1 MARRSPPSRSPSAP
15 TQDDDP
21 LPLLNG
27 GERLIEPAPRR
38 PRPFPR
44 PPLRPYAE
52 VRQRFWEG
60 LERLRARFAE
70 LPPEMKY
77 RGETVLAFRLHP
89 DYPSAAQ
96 EPDHF
101 LALTPGAAKVGS
113 RLWQAPL
120 VGDDAVA
127 PSARLRREAAAGRVT
142 AAARLLFVAVAEEAF
157 LTGFRRVLERSEGSL
172 PRPVKEDLQRLER
185 IDFLAPHERIPPA
198 SFPETWKGGRVE
210 LVLHPAL
217 LTAAAREAHL
227 LHLLGGMGW
236 TDPSRASLRLRSYA
250 DGSGP
255 TFVSLRLDPDFS
267 PGALALLRGY
277 NPLRTARPLDLGPFP
292 ALRSGPMLTAPKPPL
307 PAPPAPIRVALFDGG
322 FDPSLPLL
330 AGHAGDDP
338 KAGEWPVP
346 AHPDCVAHGTAVAGA
361 LLHGPLNPHAA
372 RDVLPAPPLSVLGY
386 RVFPLS
392 DPDDLDLY
400 EAIDAMERIV
410 PTLPGLGVRLLNLS
424 FGPRGPISDDNLSR
438 LTYVLDTLAHAHDL
452 LPIVAVGNDG
462 EEPGYGR
469 IQAPADA
476 VNALSV
482 GAYGEY
488 GTQRYSVPYSCRG
501 PGREGAKVKPDL
513 AAFGGCERTPFH
525 LVSARPGLRVLDYG
539 TSFAAPLVV
548 RRCAE
553 LLRRHPGLSPALLR
567 ALLIHHSRHPVPPGA
582 KASAAPGF
590 DYLLGHGFCPDD
602 PDALLGCPPD
612 TVSVLIDHALPPK
625 TASRLPIPLPPA
637 LLEGNKS
644 RVTLEWTLVV
654 QSPVDPRVPVEYT
667 AHGVAATFYP
677 DARLHAY
684 APPSYL
690 KPAPAPRR
698 VNIEAEADLAAALES
713 ARWTRSELP
722 LSKSANTY
730 RAGARLHGGDLRWD
744 TVVRSSI
751 TLPAR
756 SLHRPFLLLQAHS
769 RLPTANAEA
778 QAPIRF
784 GGILTV
790 RLPGSG
796 EKLYEEV
803 VREYPTLQKM
813 APVKNPSP

>member
-1 MARRSPPSRSPSAP
+1 MPRRSPPLHPASTPPEKEDA
-15 TQDDDP
+15 

-27 GERLIEPAPRR
+27 GERLIETAARR

-44 PPLRPYAE
+44 APLRPYAE

-60 LERLRARFAE
+60 LERLDALLRDI
-70 LPPEMKY
+70 PPPLKY
-77 RGETVLAFRLHP
+77 GAGTVLALRLHP
-89 DYPSAAQ
+89 DYPSAAH

-101 LALTPGAAKVGS
+101 LALVPGAAKVGS
-113 RLWQAPL
+113 RLWRAPL
-120 VGDDAVA
+120 VGEGAVA
-127 PSARLRREAAAGRVT
+127 PTARLRREVAAGAVS
-142 AAARLLFVAVAEEAF
+142 AAARLLFVSAAEEAF
-157 LTGFRRVLERSEGSL
+157 LTGLRRVLERSEGSL

-185 IDFLAPHERIPPA
+185 IDLLAPHERIAPGA
-198 SFPETWKGGRVE
+198 FPEAWAGGRVE

-217 LTAAAREAHL
+217 LSAAAREDHL
-227 LHLLGGMGW
+227 RALLGKVAGK
-236 TDPSRASLRLRSYA
+236 ALRFRPYP
-250 DGSGP
+250 GGP
-255 TFVSLRLDPDFS
+255 AFVSLRLDPET
-267 PGALALLRGY
+267 LALLRGY
-277 NPLRTARPLDLGPFP
+277 NPLRTARTLDLGPFP
-292 ALRSGPMLTAPKPPL
+292 ALRSGPMLTAPRPPA
-307 PAPPAPIRVALFDGG
+307 PAPPAPVRVALFDGG
-322 FDPSLPLL
+322 FDPGLPLL
-330 AGHAGDDP
+330 AGHASEGQDAKEDP
-338 KAGEWPVP
+338 WPVP

-372 RDVLPAPPLSVLGY
+372 RDTLPAPLLSLLGY

-400 EAIDAMERIV
+400 EAVDAMERIV
-410 PTLPGLGVRLLNLS
+410 PTLPARGVRLLNIS

-438 LTYVLDTLAHAHDL
+438 LTYALDTLAHAHDL

-462 EEPGYGR
+462 EEPGFGR

-476 VNALSV
+476 VNALAV
-482 GAYGEY
+482 GAYSEY
-488 GTQRYSVPYSCRG
+488 GGERYPIAYSCRG

-525 LVSARPGLRVLDYG
+525 LVAARPGLRVLDYG

-553 LLRRHPGLSPALLR
+553 LLRRHPGLSPVLLR
-567 ALLIHHSRHPVPPGA
+567 ALLIHHSRHPVPGA
-582 KASAAPGF
+582 KGREESTLGF

-602 PDALLGCPPD
+602 IDALLGCPTD

-625 TASRLPIPLPPA
+625 TVARFPVPLPPA
-637 LLEGNKS
+637 LLAALGNKS
-644 RVTLEWTLVV
+644 RATLEWTLVV

-667 AHGVAATFYP
+667 AHAVAATFYP
-677 DARLHAY
+677 DARLHTY
-684 APPSYL
+684 TPPTYL

-698 VNIEAEADLAAALES
+698 VNIETEADLVAALES

-730 RAGARLHGGDLRWD
+730 RAGARLHGSDLRWD

-751 TLPAR
+751 TLSAKN
-756 SLHRPFLLLQAHS
+756 LHRPFLLLHALS
-769 RLPTANAEA
+769 RRPTDGPEGA
-778 QAPIRF
+778 APIRF
-784 GGILTV
+784 GGLLTV

-796 EKLYEEV
+796 DRLYEEV
-803 VREYPTLQKM
+803 VREYPALKQM
-813 APVKNPSP
+813 KNPSP